1 LESGHYFR
9 EKGAKAEKIIHDLS
23 IKTFFTDWCYQNP
36 PRPGGKE
43 LCDLLVVF
51 DDTAIIWQ
59 IKDLK
64 VDENGRYKQAEVEK
78 NLRQLSGARRTLF
91 DIKAPVKLSNPRRGE
106 ELFDPSKIK
115 NVHLIT
121 IGNFHLQFITLHR
134 AFVQKILTDCA
145 LLTRRHIAELLG

>member
-1 LESGHYFR
+1 MVRRAIRSECINLDGVSAPINKMKFLYMEGDPLESEHYFR
-9 EKGAKAEKIIHDLS
+9 EKGANAEKIIHDLS
-23 IKTFFTDWCYQNP
+23 IKTFFTDWCYPNP

-64 VDENGRYKQAEVEK
+64 VDTSGRYKQAEVDK

-91 DIKAPVKLSNPRRGE
+91 DIKSSVKLSNPRRGE
-106 ELFDPSKIK
+106 ELFDLQRSRRYISSPS
-115 NVHLIT
+115 
-121 IGNFHLQFITLHR
+121 
-134 AFVQKILTDCA
+134 
-145 LLTRRHIAELLG
+145 